1 MIFDGHT
8 YSILLVSASAKINT
22 SLTERL
28 PQAYYEPMITVSSVA
43 AAKRAMLERSFDFVI
58 VNAPLPDDLGVHL
71 AIDSCNNQSTVVL
84 LLVKAEMHE
93 EIYAKVMDFGVFTL
107 PRPTSASMIEA
118 AFRWMRASRERLRCL
133 EQRAG
138 TLEDKMEEI
147 RIMNR
152 AKWLLIGNLKMTEE
166 DAHHYIEKQA
176 MDRGMTRRKV
186 AEGIIKSYQ

>member
-1 MIFDGHT
+1 MVFDGRT
-8 YSILLVSASAKINT
+8 YSMLLVSASDKINT
-22 SLTERL
+22 SLEALL
-28 PQAYYEPMITVSSVA
+28 PQTYYQPMLTVNSIA
-43 AAKRAMLERSFDFVI
+43 AAKRAMLERVFDFVI
-58 VNAPLPDDLGVHL
+58 VNAPLPDDFGTNF

-84 LLVKAEMHE
+84 LLVKAEMQE
-93 EIYAKVMDFGVFTL
+93 EIYSKVMDFGVFTL
-107 PRPTSASMIEA
+107 PKPTSAQMISA
-118 AFRWMRASRERLRCL
+118 ALKWMTASRERLHRM
-133 EQRAG
+133 EQKAT

-147 RIMNR
+147 RIVNR